1 MLKIFQV
8 YFNYVSMFFKTLV
21 ILFLKQE
28 ILADPNYVNYFSDF
42 MFNEVLIFYNFFQF
56 FKIGDFGLQVYFFLL
71 NLFAVIVRL
80 DDLFLKFKDLVLKFL
95 GEIFLRKQV
104 FLDRAKI
111 SQLILGILVMLLKE
125 REFIFE
131 LFEVVKLRLQ
141 NVVGMEK
148 QRVFLLL
155 G

>member
-1 MLKIFQV
+1 MKIFQV

-71 NLFAVIVRL
+71 NLFAVAVRL

-95 GEIFLRKQV
+95 GEVFLRKQV